1 MKRGYVMQ
9 KLTVISS
16 VLLASLVLASSAAMA
31 MPPRFDD
38 VGINV
43 ARLDFRINNGVQRGD
58 LTHREERQLRTELRA
73 LLDAIKVAKQD
84 RKVTTV
90 ERNKLQRQAAQLN
103 RHINK
108 LANNREVAQRDH
120 ERRWDNA
127 NRYDNPYQ
135 QDARNDNRHYDERGS
150 DLPQP
155 LQPLQP
161 VGNNGV
167 VSLQTLPSHH

>member
-1 MKRGYVMQ
+1 MKRGYIMQ

-31 MPPRFDD
+31 MPPPPDD

-43 ARLDFRINNGVQRGD
+43 AQFDSRINDGVQRGD

-73 LLDAIKVAKQD
+73 LLDAISVAKQD

-90 ERNKLQRQAAQLN
+90 ERNKLQRRATQLN

-108 LANNREVAQRDH
+108 LASNREVARDH
-120 ERRWDNA
+120 ERRGDDA
-127 NRYDNPYQ
+127 NRDNQRPL
-135 QDARNDNRHYDERGS
+135 DAHTDNRRYDERSG
-150 DLPQP
+150 DLRQLSQP
-155 LQPLQP
+155 LQS
-161 VGNNGV
+161 GGADGV
-167 VSLQTLPSHH
+167 VSLQTLPPQH